1 MIFKR
6 KKKKLDNFNS
16 IGLIKDITLP
26 LVPFGDK
33 ITNSDVVLVCIDRI
47 ASQCAKLK
55 ARCIKKDEDGIAT
68 ERKSNL
74 SFLLKSKPNDFM
86 TPYQFIYKIVSLLL
100 LNDNAFVYPLYDK
113 DTLDIK
119 ALYPLNPIL
128 VEPIV
133 DESESYY
140 LKFYFENGE
149 SYILPKENVI
159 HLRRFYSSSDIFGG
173 NGSSSTHEALLKTL
187 GINDALLQG
196 VEKTVFSSF
205 QIKGILKLN
214 GLLKEED
221 KNRAV
226 EAFNRALEPSGEN
239 KSSII
244 PMDLK
249 SEYTPISVD
258 PKVVDQETLDFV
270 QSKILDYFGVSK
282 EVFANSYNEEQFNS
296 FYEATIEPLAIQ
308 LSEAF
313 SIGLLTDNELKNGN
327 EIVFYSERLQYASW
341 QTKVSAIEKLM
352 GLGLMSINESRA
364 LLGLEPIEGG
374 NKRLQSLNY
383 VDSDKANKYQIGE
396 EEKEEINDES
406 NQGNKTSDD

>member
-86 TPYQFIYKIVSLLL
+86 TPYQFTYKIVSLLL

-173 NGSSSTHEALLKTL
+173 NGYSSTHEALLKTL

-196 VEKTVFSSF
+196 VEKAVFSSF

>member
-1 MIFKR
+1 
-6 KKKKLDNFNS
+6 
-16 IGLIKDITLP
+16 
-26 LVPFGDK
+26 
-33 ITNSDVVLVCIDRI
+33 
-47 ASQCAKLK
+47 
-55 ARCIKKDEDGIAT
+55 
-68 ERKSNL
+68 
-74 SFLLKSKPNDFM
+74 
-86 TPYQFIYKIVSLLL
+86 
-100 LNDNAFVYPLYDK
+100 
-113 DTLDIK
+113 
-119 ALYPLNPIL
+119 
-128 VEPIV
+128 
-133 DESESYY
+133 
-140 LKFYFENGE
+140 
-149 SYILPKENVI
+149 
-159 HLRRFYSSSDIFGG
+159 
-173 NGSSSTHEALLKTL
+173 
-187 GINDALLQG
+187 
-196 VEKTVFSSF
+196 
-205 QIKGILKLN
+205 
-214 GLLKEED
+214 
-221 KNRAV
+221 
-226 EAFNRALEPSGEN
+226 
-239 KSSII
+239 
-244 PMDLK
+244 MDLK

-327 EIVFYSERLQYASW
+327 GIVFYSERLQYASW